1 MYSPDME
8 AFSEMMEQAGLV
20 PLHRTIVA
28 DLDTPLTIF
37 AKVAEKEK
45 HAFLFESME
54 GGEKWGRYSFI
65 GLDPLLTF
73 SSVGDAV
80 TLRRAGT
87 EIEAES
93 ENIREGVNPF
103 TELRELLASFN
114 ASTAPG
120 LPRFYGGAVGF
131 LGYDMIRFIE
141 EIPDQHPPRD
151 MPDSSF
157 IVPRLVLIHDS
168 VQQTLTAVCN
178 VVSGKGAEAGD
189 INGLYQNGCQR
200 IDSIIEQ
207 IRSPLPASMAT
218 HAAGCPEHTF
228 TSNMDETSF
237 GNMVEQ
243 AKEYILSGDI
253 IQVVLSQR
261 FHSTTELDPFLL
273 YRALRHIN
281 PSPYLFYLRL
291 DDVILIGSSP
301 EILVRLEDGD
311 IELRPIAGTR
321 KRGATPQ
328 EDKELEEDLLA
339 DPKERAEH
347 LMLVDLGRNDV
358 GRVAAGGS
366 VTTRDLLI
374 IEQYSHVM
382 HIVSGV
388 DGKLAEGKDQFD
400 VFEACFPAGTVSG
413 APKIRAMEIIDELE
427 PDRRGPYAGAVGYF
441 GFSGNMD
448 FCITIRTFIMK
459 DKNLW
464 IQAGAGIVSDSVP
477 EKEFEET
484 VNKAQGL
491 RRAVELAEQ
500 GV

>member
-1 MYSPDME
+1 MYSPDVE
-8 AFSEMMEQAGLV
+8 AFAEMMEQAGLV

-73 SSVGDAV
+73 SSVGDSV
-80 TLRRAGT
+80 TLRRAGSDV
-87 EIEAES
+87 EAED
-93 ENIREGVNPF
+93 IREGVNPF
-103 TELRELLASFN
+103 QELRDLLASFN

-141 EIPDQHPPRD
+141 SIPDQHPPRD
-151 MPDSSF
+151 LPDSSF

-168 VQQTLTAVCN
+168 VDQNLTVVCN
-178 VVSGKGAEAGD
+178 MVLNKGEDAVDTAA
-189 INGLYQNGCQR
+189 LYQEGCQR
-200 IDSIIEQ
+200 IEQIIEL
-207 IRSPLPASMAT
+207 IRGPLPTSLAA
-218 HAAGCPEHTF
+218 HAGGSSIHEF
-228 TSNMDETSF
+228 SSNMDETTFSD
-237 GNMVEQ
+237 MVER

-261 FHSTTELDPFLL
+261 FHAKTELDPFLL
-273 YRALRHIN
+273 YRSLRHIN

-291 DDVILIGSSP
+291 EDVILIGSSP
-301 EILVRLEDGD
+301 EILVRLEDDD

-321 KRGATPQ
+321 KRGTTPQ
-328 EDKELEEDLLA
+328 EDKDLEQDLLA

-366 VTTRDLLI
+366 VTTRDLLV
-374 IEQYSHVM
+374 IEHYSHVM

-388 DGKLAEGKDQFD
+388 HGKLAEGKDQFD
-400 VFEACFPAGTVSG
+400 VLEACFPAGTVSG

-427 PDRRGPYAGAVGYF
+427 SSRRGPYAGAVGYF

-459 DKNLW
+459 DDDLW

-500 GV
+500 GL